1 MLILYV
7 PWAATLFSVTALS
20 WADWSAVLWLSA
32 PVILL
37 DECLKVQVF
46 VCCTGPR
53 FSGGCCDGVRD
64 LVAEQWHIT
73 NVSHLCSAW

>member
-46 VCCTGPR
+46 ACCTGPR
-53 FSGGCCDGVRD
+53 FSGGFATVSGM
-64 LVAEQWHIT
+64 VAEQRHIT
-73 NVSHLCSAW
+73 NVSRLCSAL